1 MIESLRTS
9 FPSVKTTAMAAVF
22 ATSVVFIVAL
32 FVSGMS
38 ESTIRYLY
46 HNHNSVLVA
55 ASAVVN
61 LVSHLISIAILLVLL
76 RFAAPRRAEMLR
88 VALVLTIG
96 YAAIAFII
104 VVFQQVGSIAF
115 SSNVLPLPGWVG
127 LSVAFLLL
135 PLALGVTLFFF
146 AGRHSASSRSSM
158 PLSRDQ
164 LVHRAT
170 QELRDGYH
178 VNLGIGMPTL

>member
-1 MIESLRTS
+1 MIESIRSS

-22 ATSVVFIVAL
+22 ASAVVFIVAG
-32 FVSGMS
+32 FVSGVS
-38 ESTIRYLY
+38 DSTLRYLY

-61 LVSHLISIAILLVLL
+61 LVSHLISMAILLVLL
-76 RFAAPRRAEMLR
+76 RVAAPRRAEMLR

-96 YAAIAFII
+96 YAAIEFII

-115 SSNVLPLPGWVG
+115 NSNVLPLPGWLG

-135 PLALGVTLFFF
+135 PFALAVTLFFV
-146 AGRHSASSRSSM
+146 AGRQSQS
-158 PLSRDQ
+158 
-164 LVHRAT
+164 
-170 QELRDGYH
+170 
-178 VNLGIGMPTL
+178 

>member
-1 MIESLRTS
+1 MMTDSQLSL
-9 FPSVKTTAMAAVF
+9 PSVKTAAMAAVF
-22 ATSVVFIVAL
+22 ATVVIFVVAL
-32 FVSGMS
+32 VVSGMS
-38 ESTIRYLY
+38 ESAIRYLY

-135 PLALGVTLFFF
+135 PLALGVTLFFV
-146 AGRHSASSRSSM
+146 AGRQSAS
-158 PLSRDQ
+158 
-164 LVHRAT
+164 
-170 QELRDGYH
+170 
-178 VNLGIGMPTL
+178 